1 MPSTLIH
8 YSYLQLLDLL
18 TTIAFLVQGVQEGNP
33 LVRFAIEATPSPLAG
48 LFLVKV
54 AAVLLGV
61 YCWRSAKTRLLGKV
75 NVMFAL
81 LVAWNLV
88 ALILGSVFPAALAA

>member
-1 MPSTLIH
+1 LPSALIH

-33 LVRFAIEATPSPLAG
+33 IVRFALELTPSPLAG
-48 LFLVKV
+48 LLMVKIAALV
-54 AAVLLGV
+54 LGV
-61 YCWRSAKTRLLGKV
+61 YCWRSDKTRLLGKV

-81 LVAWNLV
+81 LIAWNLV
-88 ALILGSVFPAALAA
+88 ALILGSVVPASVA

>member
-1 MPSTLIH
+1 MPSALIH

-33 LVRFAIEATPSPLAG
+33 IVRLALEHTPSPLAG
-48 LFLVKV
+48 LLMVKI
-54 AAVLLGV
+54 AAVMLGV
-61 YCWRSAKTRLLGKV
+61 YCWRSDKTRLLGKV

-81 LVAWNLV
+81 LIAWNLV
-88 ALILGSVFPAALAA
+88 ALILGSVAPAGLA

>member
-1 MPSTLIH
+1 MPSALIH

-33 LVRFAIEATPSPLAG
+33 IVRFALELTPSPLAG
-48 LFLVKV
+48 LLMVKIAALV
-54 AAVLLGV
+54 LGV
-61 YCWRSAKTRLLGKV
+61 YCWRSDKTRLLGKV

-81 LVAWNLV
+81 LIAWNLV
-88 ALILGSVFPAALAA
+88 ALILGSVVPASVA

>member
-1 MPSTLIH
+1 MPSALIQ

-33 LVRFAIEATPSPLAG
+33 IVRFALEMTPSPLAG
-48 LFLVKV
+48 LLMVKI
-54 AAVLLGV
+54 AAVMLGV
-61 YCWRSAKTRLLGKV
+61 YCWRSDKTRLLGKV

-81 LVAWNLV
+81 LIAWNLV
-88 ALILGSVFPAALAA
+88 ALILGIVFPSSLA